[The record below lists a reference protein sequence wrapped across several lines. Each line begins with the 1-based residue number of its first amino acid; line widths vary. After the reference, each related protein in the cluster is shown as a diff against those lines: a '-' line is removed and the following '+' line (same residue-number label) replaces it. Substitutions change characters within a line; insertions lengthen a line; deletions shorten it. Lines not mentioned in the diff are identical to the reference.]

1 MGVPRMSR
9 LFFSALALLA
19 ASHLNPTPNANTP
32 VTINVDAAANRHM
45 IDDRIY
51 GVAFSD
57 ANTIADLSLP
67 LHRWGGNTTSRYNWI
82 NSTANHAR
90 DFYFENI
97 PDIPGGGANGASA
110 DQFIQLA
117 NGQKTILTIPV
128 LKYLPRTAQKE
139 CGYSIA
145 KYGAQGCCSGHAP
158 LPFEPVDCGNGFSTA
173 MGNPPLKHINDPLDV
188 TTFYDPPSPHQ
199 ADWIQHNLDTF
210 GSAAA
215 GGVKYYAIDNEPDLW
230 DSTHFDIH
238 PDPSTYDEIGGKM
251 LEFAPMIKSK
261 DPSALVMGP
270 ELAGWMWYFDS
281 AAGWASGN
289 HDDYVNHGSVFF
301 VPWYLQQAQTYE
313 QVNGVR
319 VLDVLSL
326 HWYPQGKRVNGVD
339 SNEEFNPNNPADEVT
354 TATKTLRNQSTR
366 SLWDPNYVDQSW
378 IHDLGYQSNIPQL
391 IPLMR
396 QWVNTYY
403 PGTQIGIT
411 EYNWG
416 AENDPN
422 GATAQAEILGIF
434 GREGLD
440 LATRWTSPPAGSN
453 VYNAYKMYRNYDGA
467 HSKFGD
473 LSVSCAEADA
483 SIDNVSSF
491 AALRSSDG
499 ALTVM
504 VMAKVLTGDTQVTI
518 NLANFNAS
526 GAVAHYWLLS
536 SANTIAQQPD
546 VALAGASLTFTA
558 HPGTVNLFVIP
569 SAVIPPTNVNALASG
584 TTVNVS
590 WNAAAGAGSYK
601 VYRATSIYSP
611 FNFVGNAAGTGYP
624 DAGLTPDKTY
634 LYKVAAVNGTAVS
647 ALSALDAATTT
658 TFTDDPLNGGTAAK
672 AAHITQ
678 LRTAVNAMRIAAVIG
693 VQTFTD
699 TPLNAGTVIKAVHVT
714 QLRTALD
721 QARSALGLPA
731 IVYVDPAIVPGS
743 TTIKAAHITGL
754 RNGVK

>member
-1 MGVPRMSR
+1 MSR
-9 LFFSALALLA
+9 IFLPALALLA
-19 ASHLNPTPNANTP
+19 ASHLNPSPNANTP
-32 VTINVDAAANRHM
+32 VTITVDAAANRHA

-57 ANTIADLSLP
+57 AVTVADLSLP
-67 LHRWGGNTTSRYNWI
+67 LNRWGGNTTSRYNWTY
-82 NSTANHAR
+82 STANHAR
-90 DFYFENI
+90 DYFFENI
-97 PDIPGGGANGASA
+97 PDIQNGGANGASA
-110 DQFIQLA
+110 DQFIQIA
-117 NGQKTILTIPV
+117 NGPKTIMTIPV
-128 LKYLPRTAQKE
+128 LKYLPSSNQKA
-139 CGYSIA
+139 CAYSNA
-145 KYGAQGCCSGHAP
+145 LYAGLGCCSGYAP
-158 LPFEPVDCGNGFSTA
+158 SPPEPADCGNGFNMNDGFTPVT
-173 MGNPPLKHINDPLDV
+173 GNDPLDV
-188 TTFYDPPSPHQ
+188 ETFYDPPSPHQ

-215 GGVKYYAIDNEPDLW
+215 GGVRYYAIDNEPDLW

-251 LEFAPMIKSK
+251 LEFAPMMKGK
-261 DPSALVMGP
+261 DPSSLVMGP

-281 AAGWASGN
+281 ASGWANN
-289 HDDYVNHGSVFF
+289 HNDYANHGSVYF

-313 QVNGVR
+313 QQNGVR
-319 VLDVLSL
+319 ILDILSL
-326 HWYPQGKRVNGVD
+326 HWYPQGLRTVPGGPIT
-339 SNEEFNPNNPADEVT
+339 NEEYDPTHPAQEVT
-354 TATKTLRNQSTR
+354 TATKNLRNQSTR

-378 IHDLGYQSNIPQL
+378 IHDLGYQNNKPHL

-440 LATRWTSPPAGSN
+440 VATRWTSPPAGSN

-473 LSVSCAEADA
+473 LSVSCAEADIN
-483 SIDNVSSF
+483 IDDVSSF

-499 ALTVM
+499 ALTIM
-504 VMAKVLTGDTQVTI
+504 VMAKVLGGDTQVTI
-518 NLANFNAS
+518 NLANFNPS
-526 GAVAHYWLLS
+526 GGVAHYWLLS
-536 SANTIAQQPD
+536 SANTITQPGD

-569 SAVIPPTNVNALASG
+569 SSLVPPANVNALASG
-584 TTVNVS
+584 TTVNVG
-590 WNAAAGAGSYK
+590 WNAVAGAGGYK

-611 FNFVGNAAGTGYP
+611 FNFVGNAVGTSYP

-634 LYKVAAVNGTAVS
+634 LYKVAAVNGTAIS

-658 TFTDDPLNGGTAAK
+658 VFADDPLNAGTAAK

-678 LRTAVNAMRIAAVIG
+678 LRTAVNAMRFAADIG
-693 VQTFTD
+693 VQSFSD
-699 TPLNAGTVIKAVHVT
+699 PALNAGTTIKAVHVT

-731 IVYVDPAIVPGS
+731 IVYADPAIVPRS
-743 TTIKAAHITGL
+743 TLIKAAHIVNL

>member
-1 MGVPRMSR
+1 MGALGMS
-9 LFFSALALLA
+9 LVFFAALALFA
-19 ASHLNPTPNANTP
+19 ATHLKPTPNLNPA
-32 VTINVDAAANRHM
+32 VTINVDAAANRHA

-51 GVAFSD
+51 GVAFAD
-57 ANTIADLSLP
+57 AATIDDLSLP
-67 LHRWGGNTTSRYNWI
+67 LNRWGGNTTSRYNWI

-90 DFYFENI
+90 DYYFENI
-97 PDIPGGGANGASA
+97 PDIPNGGANGASA

-117 NGQKTILTIPV
+117 QGRKTIMTIPV
-128 LKYLPRTAQKE
+128 LGYLPSSNQKA

-145 KYGAQGCCSGHAP
+145 KYAPQGCCSGHAP
-158 LPFEPVDCGNGFSTA
+158 APFEPVDCGNGFSTA
-173 MGNPPLKHINDPLDV
+173 IGNPPLKHINDPLDV
-188 TTFYDPPSPHQ
+188 ETLYTSAHQ
-199 ADWIQHNLDTF
+199 ADWIQHMTDTF

-238 PDPSTYDEIGGKM
+238 PDPSTYDEIWGKTQ
-251 LEFAPMIKSK
+251 EYAPLIKSK

-281 AAGWASGN
+281 ASGWANN
-289 HDDYVNHGSVFF
+289 HNDYTNHGSVYF
-301 VPWYLQQAQTYE
+301 VPWLLQQARSFE
-313 QVNGVR
+313 QANGVR
-319 VLDVLSL
+319 ILDILSL

-339 SNEEFNPNNPADEVT
+339 SNEEFNPNDPAEEVT
-354 TATKTLRNQSTR
+354 TGTKLLRNQSTR

-378 IHDLGYQSNIPQL
+378 IHDLGYENNKPQL

-396 QWVNTYY
+396 QWVDTHY

-473 LSVSCAEADA
+473 LSVSSAEADNL
-483 SIDNVSSF
+483 IDNVSSF

-499 ALTVM
+499 ALTIM
-504 VMAKVLTGDTQVTI
+504 VVAKVLTDDTQVTI
-518 NLANFNAS
+518 NLANFIPS
-526 GAVAHYWLLS
+526 GGAAHYWLLS
-536 SANTIAQQPD
+536 SANAIAQQAD

-569 SAVIPPTNVNALASG
+569 SSLVPPANVNALATG
-584 TTVNVS
+584 TTVNVG
-590 WNAAAGAGSYK
+590 WNAVAGAGGYK
-601 VYRATSIYSP
+601 VYRATSIHGP
-611 FNFVGNAAGTGYP
+611 FNFVGNAAGTSYP
-624 DAGLTPDKTY
+624 DAGLGANTAY
-634 LYKVAAVNGTAVS
+634 LYKVAAVNGTAIS

-658 TFTDDPLNGGTAAK
+658 AFTDDPLNGGTAAK

-678 LRTAVNAMRIAAVIG
+678 LRTAVNAMRIAANIG
-693 VQTFTD
+693 VQSFSD
-699 TPLNAGTVIKAVHVT
+699 TPLSAGTTIKAVHVT

-721 QARSALGLPA
+721 QARAALGLPA
-731 IVYVDPAIVPGS
+731 IVYVDPAIVPHS
-743 TTIKAAHITGL
+743 TTMKAAHIIDL